1 MCSRDGGY
9 VFIILEAP
17 CSLTTILSTSSNS
30 RDQGLVGSDGGPFS
44 STKCLC
50 KPFFFHRF
58 RLFLFCTS
66 KKREAVIGV
75 ARKSQGLFSLSSPL
89 GC

>member
-50 KPFFFHRF
+50 KPFFF
-58 RLFLFCTS
+58 S
-66 KKREAVIGV
+66 QVQVIFILYEQKTRGCDWS
-75 ARKSQGLFSLSSPL
+75 SQKESRTF
-89 GC
+89 